1 MRGAPARTERA
12 ARRVDTAPTRGVG
25 SPAGDCDGTSGDFGN
40 AVSESLTASR
50 SVVDVGERLRAMRQA
65 RRQTL
70 REVAERAGL
79 SESFLSQ
86 VERGRTNVSISS
98 LQRIAQA
105 LGVDVSDVFAYDGA
119 SSPRIVHRAQREL
132 VSFGTQASKALLTPK
147 PFHSVE
153 VVAAE
158 FEPGGTTGE
167 EPYAH
172 GDSEEVFYVVSG
184 IVELQLGSET
194 FELGPGDS
202 AQYRSSTLHRV
213 RNAGTERAE
222 VLFVISPPSY

>member
-1 MRGAPARTERA
+1 M
-12 ARRVDTAPTRGVG
+12 
-25 SPAGDCDGTSGDFGN
+25 
-40 AVSESLTASR
+40 SESV
-50 SVVDVGERLRAMRQA
+50 SVADGSVDVGDRLRAI
-65 RRQTL
+65 RRLRRNTL

-98 LQRIAQA
+98 LQRIAAA
-105 LGVDVSDVFAYDGA
+105 LGVEVSDVFARDGA
-119 SSPRIVHRAQREL
+119 GTPRVVHRGEREL
-132 VSFGTQASKALLTPK
+132 VTFGSKARKALLTPK

-158 FEPGGTTGE
+158 FEPSGTTGDE
-167 EPYAH
+167 AYAH
-172 GDSEEVFYVVSG
+172 GDSEEVFFVVSG
-184 IVELQLGSET
+184 TVELDLDGET
-194 FELGPGDS
+194 YELGPGDS

-213 RNAGTERAE
+213 RNGGTERAE

>member
-1 MRGAPARTERA
+1 M
-12 ARRVDTAPTRGVG
+12 
-25 SPAGDCDGTSGDFGN
+25 
-40 AVSESLTASR
+40 SESV
-50 SVVDVGERLRAMRQA
+50 SVEAGAVDVGDRLRAI
-65 RRQTL
+65 RRLRRKTL

-98 LQRIAQA
+98 LQRIAAA
-105 LGVDVSDVFAYDGA
+105 LGIEVSDVFARDGT
-119 SSPRIVHRAQREL
+119 STPRVVHRGEREL
-132 VSFGTQASKALLTPK
+132 VTFGSKARKALLTPK

-158 FEPGGTTGE
+158 FEPGGTTGD

-172 GDSEEVFYVVSG
+172 GDSEEVFFVVSG
-184 IVELQLGSET
+184 SVVLDLGGET
-194 FELGPGDS
+194 YELGPGDS

-213 RNAGTERAE
+213 RNTGVDRAE